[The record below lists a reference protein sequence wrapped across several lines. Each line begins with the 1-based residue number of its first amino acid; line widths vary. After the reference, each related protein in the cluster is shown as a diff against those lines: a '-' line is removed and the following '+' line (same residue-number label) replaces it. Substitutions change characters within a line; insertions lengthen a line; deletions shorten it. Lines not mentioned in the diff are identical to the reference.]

1 MPVSQFGHKRRALQE
16 VQTGIHVFQPE
27 YLGRK
32 FSEFGPTRQWQWQK
46 VAKQIRQQSEALQ
59 LKDPVFIYSH
69 VEHMLP
75 LCEEMKAKR
84 FPLIH
89 ICMDYPEPWQY
100 DLIAASDLTL
110 VIPTGVFHKLK
121 ARYGGKIQR
130 IPQSIHLPFAGRMA
144 DSQDISPEVAS
155 IPHPR
160 LGYLGPVFGRLNIP
174 MIRSVLAAHPEWH
187 FLCFGVTDAMKLPNV
202 HSLPWQEPVNLG
214 RYVAL
219 FDVGVM
225 PYDCF
230 TEKNLHCAPLK
241 VFDYFLAGLPVVSTP
256 VIPLWEFEDLIY
268 FGETAEEFACAIRR
282 ALAEAPEDPK
292 RKMRIEAA
300 HAHSTEAL
308 AKRFQELDILSDAGA
323 RSAN

>member
-1 MPVSQFGHKRRALQE
+1 M
-16 VQTGIHVFQPE
+16 
-27 YLGRK
+27 
-32 FSEFGPTRQWQWQK
+32 TRF
-46 VAKQIRQQSEALQ
+46 Q

-75 LCEEMKAKR
+75 LRAEMKAKG

-100 DLIAASDLTL
+100 DLIAVSDVTL

-121 ARYGGKIQR
+121 ARYGDTFQR
-130 IPQSIHLPFAGRMA
+130 IPQSIHLPFAGVHA
-144 DSQDISPEVAS
+144 DGHNSESPEVAS
-155 IPHPR
+155 IPRPR
-160 LGYLGPVFGRLNIP
+160 LGYLGPVFGRLNLP
-174 MIRSVLAAHPEWH
+174 LIRSVLAAHPEWQ
-187 FLCFGVTDAMKLPNV
+187 FLCFGVTEALKLPNV
-202 HSLPWQEPVNLG
+202 HSLPWQKPAELG
-214 RYVAL
+214 RYIAS

-230 TEKNLHCAPLK
+230 AEKNLQCAPLK
-241 VFDYFLAGLPVVSTP
+241 LFDYFLAGLPVVSTP

-282 ALAEAPEDPK
+282 ALDEPAQSPK
-292 RKMRIEAA
+292 RKMRIEVA

-308 AKRFQELDILSDAGA
+308 AKRLQELDVLLDARP